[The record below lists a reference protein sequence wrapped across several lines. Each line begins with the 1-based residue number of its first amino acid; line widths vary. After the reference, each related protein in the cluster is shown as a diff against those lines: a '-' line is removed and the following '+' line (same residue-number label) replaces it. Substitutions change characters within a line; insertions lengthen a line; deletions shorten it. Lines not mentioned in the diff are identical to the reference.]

1 MPDPAAPGPVA
12 EAVAQAMA
20 PVVPPQ
26 VVEHLEILAVNYDLL
41 DFLFGGAG
49 LMAILFFHGLC
60 IALIYPWFMQRSQ
73 VMLRRRT
80 YWRVEILFF
89 FSMFLLMMT
98 HLGEIMLWAILV
110 FQLGLVDTLRQ
121 AITFFGSTYTTVGYN
136 SDLMPEGWKV
146 MTMIIALSGMFSF
159 AWTTGIMMMML
170 RPFHAAQYARISG
183 RDPQNAPFST
193 DPPKN

>member
-1 MPDPAAPGPVA
+1 MPDPVPPGPVA

-26 VVEHLEILAVNYDLL
+26 VVEHLDTLAVNYDLL
-41 DFLFGGAG
+41 DFLFGGLG

-60 IALIYPWFMQRSQ
+60 IALIYPWFMQRSKD
-73 VMLRRRT
+73 MLHRRT
-80 YWRVEILFF
+80 YWRVEMLFF

-110 FQLGLVDTLRQ
+110 FQLDLVDTLRQ
-121 AITFFGSTYTTVGYN
+121 AITFCGSTYTTVGYN

-170 RPFHAAQYARISG
+170 KPFHAAQYARITG
-183 RDPQNAPFST
+183 LDPQKAPFSA
-193 DPPKN
+193 DQPKN

>member
-1 MPDPAAPGPVA
+1 
-12 EAVAQAMA
+12 
-20 PVVPPQ
+20 VPPQ
-26 VVEHLEILAVNYDLL
+26 IVEHLDSLAVNYDLL
-41 DFLFGGAG
+41 DFLCGGAG

-60 IALIYPWFMQRSQ
+60 IALIYPWFMQRSRD
-73 VMLRRRT
+73 MLHRRT
-80 YWRVEILFF
+80 YWRVEMLFF

-121 AITFFGSTYTTVGYN
+121 AITFCGSTYTTVGYN

-170 RPFHAAQYARISG
+170 RPFHAAQYARITG
-183 RDPQNAPFST
+183 RDPQNAPFSA
-193 DPPKN
+193 DQPKN